1 MLLIGCVYSEQV
13 YSNSLQMI
21 LTPRADRQRDNCQD
35 DYEDNLQPTTEM
47 FDLSKSLPVFVS
59 IRNMVLNGYLSA
71 IP

>member
-1 MLLIGCVYSEQV
+1 MLSIGCVYSEQV
-13 YSNSLQMI
+13 YSSSLEVV
-21 LTPRADRQRDNCQD
+21 LTPRADRQRDDCQN

-59 IRNMVLNGYLSA
+59 IRDMVLKRYLGA